1 MRSSRCRWMEE
12 RRRCE
17 TPWATIG
24 ERFHEWMS
32 RDGGNEVRDEIFKTP
47 LAIVDEGIADLIGEA
62 P

>member
-1 MRSSRCRWMEE
+1 M
-12 RRRCE
+12 
-17 TPWATIG
+17 G